1 METIIKNSK
10 IKKEIQEQF
19 ITIIKERLSR
29 MNIAAE

>member
-10 IKKEIQEQF
+10 IKQEIQEQF